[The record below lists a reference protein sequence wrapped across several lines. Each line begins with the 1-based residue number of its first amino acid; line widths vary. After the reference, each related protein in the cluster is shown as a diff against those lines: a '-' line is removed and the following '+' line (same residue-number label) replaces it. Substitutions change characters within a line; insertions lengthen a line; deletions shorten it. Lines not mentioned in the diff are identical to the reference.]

1 MIGNPPYISAL
12 EAKKILPEEIRN
24 GYKRAFQSATGAYDM
39 YIIFIELGLSMLTQN
54 GTLAFIT
61 PSKYLSAEYAIG
73 LRSFILS
80 GFSLAHISDYS
91 SVKVF
96 ESAGVSTLVSIIRKM
111 EQQPEVT
118 FTSYRSLTD
127 IITHHCYSS
136 SVLTTLPNNIWGH
149 LLSTYADLFFKIYD
163 QSSILEEHA
172 KVNACSTAG
181 EADVYEDN
189 LTEAPDSHSFKF
201 LNNGTL
207 NRYASYWGIKKIR
220 KGLLCPY
227 LSTDH
232 MTERRAMLF
241 KKPKLIFAKIAKC
254 PEVFYD
260 SEGEYSSANTNMVY
274 DVEGYDLRALV
285 GYFNSSTFNFVYKV
299 MFGGLS
305 MLGSLQFQAPQIRK
319 SLIPNVI
326 HNSPEICRLVDKVM
340 EIKSVNPFEN
350 TVALEKQIDNLFYGV
365 YGLTAEEQCII
376 ESL

>member
-1 MIGNPPYISAL
+1 
-12 EAKKILPEEIRN
+12 
-24 GYKRAFQSATGAYDM
+24 M

-96 ESAGVSTLVSIIRKM
+96 ESAGVSTLVSIIRRM
-111 EQQPEVT
+111 EQQPEVS

-127 IITHHCYSS
+127 INTYHRYLS
-136 SVLTTLPNNIWGH
+136 SVLTALPNNIWGH
-149 LLSTYADLFFKIYD
+149 LLSTNADLFFKIYY
-163 QSSILEEHA
+163 QSSVLEEYA
-172 KVNACSTAG
+172 EVNACSTAG
-181 EADVYEDN
+181 EAEAYEDN
-189 LTEAPDSHSFKF
+189 LTESPGSHSFKY

-207 NRYASYWGIKKIR
+207 NRYTSYWGTKKIH
-220 KGLLCPY
+220 KGLLRPY
-227 LSTDH
+227 LSTNY

-241 KKPKLIFAKIAKC
+241 KKPKLLFAKIAKC
-254 PEVFYD
+254 PEVFFD

-274 DVEGYDLRALV
+274 DVEGYDLRALL
-285 GYFNSSTFNFVYKV
+285 GYFNSSTYNFLYKV

-319 SLIPNVI
+319 SLIPNSI
-326 HNSPEICRLVDKVM
+326 KNSTEICNIVDKIM
-340 EIKSVNPFEN
+340 EVKRINPFEN
-350 TVALEKQIDNLFYGV
+350 TAELEKQIDFLFYRV
-365 YGLTAEEQCII
+365 YGLTQEEQGII
-376 ESL
+376 ESMLC